1 MLLTEECAVNESEK
15 NTVSLADGKGPEA
28 SPLDPERILPKPFL
42 SGSALKV
49 LALFTMFIDHTS
61 AFLAPFLPTFF
72 YRELFPLGDSTVTVY
87 VVMRL
92 IGRMS
97 FPLFAFLIA
106 EGCFYTKNRVRY
118 AVSLLVAAILSK
130 HAFALVHLMTPGSAG
145 SLRALFLP
153 KKAFTFAMLQ
163 GSDYMKENVF
173 FTLFFGCLG
182 ICLYDLLKKRPVF
195 MACAIAAVG
204 ALAWA
209 FRADY
214 GLVGY
219 LVILLFYLLREYRI
233 VACIAACG
241 MLGVMTLPA
250 YVIMAFYNRERGFI
264 SRPVLKYLF
273 YAFYPLHLY
282 VLFMLQY
289 ILR

>member
-1 MLLTEECAVNESEK
+1 MNESEK

-28 SPLDPERILPKPFL
+28 VSAEASPLEPRIILPKPFL

-49 LALFTMFIDHTS
+49 LALLTMFIDHTA

-72 YRELFPLGDSTVTVY
+72 YRELFSLGDSTVTVY

-97 FPLFAFLIA
+97 FPFFAFLIA

-153 KKAFTFAMLQ
+153 RKAFTFAMFQ
-163 GSDYMKENVF
+163 GSDYMRENVF

-204 ALAWA
+204 VLAWA

-233 VACIAACG
+233 AACIAACG

-264 SRPVLKYLF
+264 RRPVLKYLF